1 MPDTN
6 SSKEKRPRPIQRG
19 PRIVPRLD
27 PYEDCG
33 ISGSEMFERLQ
44 SLPSDLREAILEST
58 MENYMENNGY

>member
-1 MPDTN
+1 MPDTIDP
-6 SSKEKRPRPIQRG
+6 KEKKSCCLPRP
-19 PRIVPRLD
+19 VPCHD

-33 ISGSEMFERLQ
+33 INGSEMFEGLQ